1 MSKQVMTTLGGRH
14 ANPLRNLGHSTGAG
28 SSRFVSNS
36 AQVSVV
42 YRLSLNPPGGQRTLG
57 AFTVGGNRMIQLI
70 LSVLLVVA
78 FFVALKRGLHV
89 KGLVFVIL
97 AVDVLGLV
105 VDSAGATIIGYA
117 LSVLTLMYIASAAL
131 GFPLP
136 GVTRRR

>member
-1 MSKQVMTTLGGRH
+1 M
-14 ANPLRNLGHSTGAG
+14 
-28 SSRFVSNS
+28 
-36 AQVSVV
+36 
-42 YRLSLNPPGGQRTLG
+42 SLNPPGGQRTLG
-57 AFTVGGNRMIQLI
+57 PFTVGGNRMIQLI